1 VDLRP
6 ANGGPAFHA
15 TIVQAF
21 GGSNPSKKYRWLDDG
36 DVVRMLFKPDSHR

>member
-1 VDLRP
+1 VDRRP
-6 ANGGPAFHA
+6 ANCRPAFRA

-21 GGSNPSKKYRWLDDG
+21 GGSNPSKKYRWLDAG